1 MHKCTIATVI
11 VHICTVIVVLAVIML
26 LFFFSLVS
34 SCQPF
39 FSFFFISFV
48 SASFSFSLLR
58 LASTLTV
65 LVISAVGFVVTHVS
79 MALKQWGDGVLGL
92 NNFNGSW
99 MGQFA
104 DRGGWWWVLT
114 TPILSLSRFVNFRFL
129 YFFPIASSSLIWWC
143 QESRW
148 RDRWIKAKILRF
160 VTVIHGGLWWWRW
173 RWEDLRK
180 FCLICLKFELFGLW
194 ENLGCCL
201 DVLWLF
207 YYEMEDCNYYLVDEK
222 VRERWIGFVRERG
235 GEGENNKKL

>member
-1 MHKCTIATVI
+1 MHNCYSNCAYMHGYCSTCIYYFI
-11 VHICTVIVVLAVIML
+11 N
-26 LFFFSLVS
+26 FFFLSSLVANH
-34 SCQPF
+34 
-39 FSFFFISFV
+39 FSHFFFISFV

-92 NNFNGSW
+92 NNFNGSG